1 MRTIVLRSNLSSRLG
16 SGLRIGLLGAG
27 LSLLAAGG
35 GCKWTDFDDLEE
47 DTWVTATPKPDNG
60 AANWGVAIARAT
72 RSGSGATLAVLGAT
86 SAIYNDLAIGP
97 SGDVNTTTENELN
110 TNFAIGPLA
119 LEPLFLTR
127 PDADEVALVTGLEVN
142 RIIVVRAVGGELSS
156 VPVTGLAQPSAATYM
171 VAPPRV
177 SGEAT
182 QMQILVAQADGVYGA
197 FFTNPPTQVSKCA
210 LRDEANMVISIRAL
224 GAYRPDGATS
234 DDVLVLTE
242 AGKLLAYPGA
252 VFNGCGAMTQGPT
265 AGVVR
270 DLMFAGVQSGSQIH
284 VLTDGTATYALVQL
298 HNDTG
303 KGKLGLYKITASSI
317 DEVGPALDIER
328 LRTTALFQPST
339 DGKLYVLAGMPT
351 ATVED
356 VDAGKVEVRE
366 VNLATGVAA
375 APEMTL
381 FDAQPEAKQSF
392 GRSVAALP
400 FNGKNIIAVS
410 ADNEVFLYFRTTM
423 YAETRE
429 GR

>member
-1 MRTIVLRSNLSSRLG
+1 MRTNVLRSILFTGRGVGLG
-16 SGLRIGLLGAG
+16 ACLLGAG
-27 LSLLAAGG
+27 LSLAAG

-60 AANWGVAIARAT
+60 AANWGVAISRLT

-86 SAIYNDLAIGP
+86 TATYNDLAIGP

-119 LEPLFLTR
+119 LEPLLLTR

-142 RIIVVRAVGGELSS
+142 RIIVVRAVNGELSS
-156 VPVTGLAQPSAATYM
+156 VPVTGLAQPSGATYL
-171 VAPPRV
+171 VAPPRGA
-177 SGEAT
+177 SEMP
-182 QMQILVAQADGVYGA
+182 QMQIMVAQADAVYGA
-197 FFTNPPTQVSKCA
+197 FFASPPTQVSKCA
-210 LRDEANMVISIRAL
+210 LRDEAGMVISIRAL
-224 GAYRPDGATS
+224 GAYRPDGALS

-265 AGVVR
+265 TGMVR
-270 DLMFAGVQSGSQIH
+270 DLMFAGVQTGSQIH
-284 VLTDGTATYALVQL
+284 VFTDGTATYALVQI

-303 KGKLGLYKITASSI
+303 KGKLGLYKISAASI
-317 DEVGPALDIER
+317 DEVGAARDIDR
-328 LRTTALFQPST
+328 LRTVALYQPST
-339 DGKLYVLAGMPT
+339 DGKRYVLAGMPT
-351 ATVED
+351 ATVEG
-356 VDAGKVEVRE
+356 VDAGQVQVRE
-366 VNLATGVAA
+366 LDLTTGVAE
-375 APEMTL
+375 APAMTL

-400 FNGKNIIAVS
+400 FNGKNIIAVA